1 VIGEV
6 GILDELDL
14 IGVPHI
20 GGPHEAK
27 NTIELKPGF
36 ALPHDHDVGGA
47 CMQPLRLCTYAC
59 YRAYSCTVVCGTLDY
74 SECGVRYAV
83 VCCMITMLE
92 VRVVCSYMH
101 AGTAFLYV
109 KTYIYVYMR

>member
-27 NTIELKPGF
+27 NIIELKPGF
-36 ALPHDHDVGGA
+36 AVPHDHDVGGA
-47 CMQPLRLCTYAC
+47 LVTCMHAATALFT
-59 YRAYSCTVVCGTLDY
+59 T
-74 SECGVRYAV
+74 
-83 VCCMITMLE
+83 
-92 VRVVCSYMH
+92 VCSCLHIRMH
-101 AGTAFLYV
+101 EDDYV
-109 KTYIYVYMR
+109 

>member
-36 ALPHDHDVGGA
+36 AVPHDHDVGGA
-47 CMQPLRLCTYAC
+47 FL
-59 YRAYSCTVVCGTLDY
+59 
-74 SECGVRYAV
+74 
-83 VCCMITMLE
+83 CCM
-92 VRVVCSYMH
+92 H
-101 AGTAFLYV
+101 AVSHCLH
-109 KTYIYVYMR
+109 IYTFVQHSSTHQRKDTICIHVIDVQW

>member
-1 VIGEV
+1 VYVIGEV

-36 ALPHDHDVGGA
+36 AVPHDHDVGGVLLY
-47 CMQPLRLCTYAC
+47 CLRATTALNITV
-59 YRAYSCTVVCGTLDY
+59 YSC
-74 SECGVRYAV
+74 SHIR
-83 VCCMITMLE
+83 
-92 VRVVCSYMH
+92 MH
-101 AGTAFLYV
+101 EDGILCV
-109 KTYIYVYMR
+109 HMHR